1 MGSIGSPSPQYTHSP
16 QQGGNPYANQILGG
30 QGMPIQYGLHPNYT
44 PGIWWGG
51 MNAYDRRENL
61 TPRSALLEEF
71 RMNKS
76 ARWQMI
82 VCPLLLSSMKKRH

>member
-1 MGSIGSPSPQYTHSP
+1 MGSIGSPN
-16 QQGGNPYANQILGG
+16 QQQRAGNPYLGG

-44 PGIWWGG
+44 PGIWSGG
-51 MNAYDRRENL
+51 MNAYNRRENL

-82 VCPLLLSSMKKRH
+82 VCPSPFFTDKNQC